1 MATKLAPIITPALL
15 STIRRYPNLPRNTW
29 YFVAATTLSIINR
42 PDEIPQIYKHALD
55 EPTDSGPG
63 LEEQLA
69 ITRRIREAL
78 IKSAAVGGL
87 PKVKEK
93 EIMKEKRKKKER
105 KKKEKKGFSTC
116 RETMELIVI

>member
-55 EPTDSGPG
+55 EPTDAAPG

-87 PKVKEK
+87 PKVNERNKDKKLRTCSEP
-93 EIMKEKRKKKER
+93 MK
-105 KKKEKKGFSTC
+105 
-116 RETMELIVI
+116 LIGI